1 VHRLVTP
8 SDGVELR
15 IDGERAQELRAHLF
29 QQDNDEHAAVAL
41 AGVAEIGDRLVLL
54 VRELHLIPAADF
66 GPGEFGYR
74 QTSPRRIAEL
84 SLRAAD
90 EKLAYVALHSPPG
103 ASTSVALSHDDRA
116 GHQRLFPHLLDIV
129 RAPVAGLA
137 LGKHAAAGEVWL
149 PNGDT
154 RQVSQVRIVGRELD
168 RLEPTATAVPRS
180 IDARFDRQARLFGA
194 EGQAILADLHVAV
207 VGAGG
212 GGSIIVEQLA
222 HLGVGRLTIIDYDVV
237 RDINLSRIVGATS
250 ADAARNEKKV
260 VVLQRLVE
268 RIDPT
273 IRCDA
278 VPGDISD
285 EAVVATLLNCDFV
298 FLATDTT
305 TSRLVLNAVVHRF
318 LVPAVQIGAK
328 VETSPSGDA
337 EVYVAVRPVL
347 PHRGCLHCASLI
359 DPIRLREE
367 GRTEEERVAQNY
379 LDIPEV
385 VDPSVI
391 SLNGIAASHAVTTML
406 LWATGLLEDAAL
418 RHTLFFPR
426 RGEALVVNTQR
437 KPECPFCSASESSI
451 YARGGAARD
460 LPVRRMRT
468 QEIAAL
474 DEPSRWV
481 RFLRWTSL
489 PFARIQRG

>member
-1 VHRLVTP
+1 VHRLGP
-8 SDGVELR
+8 PANGVELR
-15 IDGERAQELRAHLF
+15 IDGDRADELRAHLF
-29 QQDNDEHAAVAL
+29 QDDNDEHAAVAL
-41 AGVAEIGDRLVLL
+41 AGIAEMDDRLVLL
-54 VRELHLIPAADF
+54 VRELHLIEAADF

-74 QTSPRRIAEL
+74 QTSPRRVAEL

-90 EKLAYVALHSPPG
+90 EKLAYIALHSHPG
-103 ASTSVALSHDDRA
+103 ASTSVGLSRDDLE
-116 GHQRLFPHLLDIV
+116 GHKRLFPHLLDIV
-129 RAPVAGLA
+129 GEPVAGLA
-137 LGKHAAAGEVWL
+137 LGEHAAAGEVWL
-149 PNGDT
+149 PNGET
-154 RQVSQVRIVGRELD
+154 RAISQLRVVGRG
-168 RLEPTATAVPRS
+168 LEYQRPIARAVPRS
-180 IDARFDRQARLFGA
+180 KDERFDRQARLFGA

-222 HLGVGRLTIIDYDVV
+222 HLGIGRLTIIDFDVV
-237 RDINLSRIVGATS
+237 KDINLSRIVGATP
-250 ADAARNEKKV
+250 ADAARHEKKV

-273 IRCDA
+273 IRCD
-278 VPGDISD
+278 VIPGDISD
-285 EAVVATLLNCDFV
+285 EGVATALRDCDFI

-328 VETSPSGDA
+328 VEISPSGDA

-347 PHRGCLHCASLI
+347 PHQGCLHCASLI

-437 KPECPFCSASESSI
+437 KPECPFCSASEFSI

>member
-1 VHRLVTP
+1 MHRVAAG

-15 IDGERAQELRAHLF
+15 IDGERAHELRAHLF

-41 AGVAEIGDRLVLL
+41 AGVAEISGRLVLL
-54 VRELHLIPAADF
+54 VRELHLIAAADF
-66 GPGEFGYR
+66 GPGEYGYR
-74 QTSPRRIAEL
+74 QTSPRRVAEL

-90 EKLAYVALHSPPG
+90 EKLAYVALHSHPG
-103 ASTSVALSHDDRA
+103 ASTSVALSRDDVS

-129 RAPVAGLA
+129 GAPVAGLA
-137 LGKHAAAGEVWL
+137 LGEHAAAGEVWL

-154 RQVSQVRIVGRELD
+154 RQVSQMRIVGRALE
-168 RLEPTATAVPRS
+168 RLGPSAIAVSRG

-194 EGQAILADLHVAV
+194 EGQAILADLRIAV
-207 VGAGG
+207 IGAGG

-237 RDINLSRIVGATS
+237 KDINLSRIVGATS
-250 ADAARNEKKV
+250 ADAARHEKKV

-278 VPGDISD
+278 IAGDISD
-285 EAVVATLLNCDFV
+285 EAVAGAMLDCDFI

-328 VETSPSGDA
+328 VEKSPGGEA
-337 EVYVAVRPVL
+337 EVYVAIRPVL

-367 GRTEEERVAQNY
+367 GRTDEERVAQNY
-379 LDIPEV
+379 LDVPEV

-391 SLNGIAASHAVTTML
+391 SLNGIGASHAVTTML

-426 RGEALVVNTQR
+426 RGEALAINTQR

-460 LPVRRMRT
+460 LPVRRAST

-474 DEPSRWV
+474 DEPSLWA
-481 RFLRWTSL
+481 RFLRWTL
-489 PFARIQRG
+489 LRLARIQRV